1 MVSGLHF
8 RRFIR
13 DSWDTC
19 TVRRMGTKCG
29 PDFVE
34 WGPVEDLTTCTF
46 KSYLNREKLFFTSRG
61 FINAEVEWHHC
72 TVSFQIDYL
81 LESMRKVL
89 LFRFHSFVDILIGPR
104 YTWGPICGSQVSL
117 TESLYLCLYLTDVT
131 LADEDTNTILIDDT
145 NRAIQ
150 GNVAMQATQPGGKI
164 CN

>member
-46 KSYLNREKLFFTSRG
+46 KSYLNSEKLFFTSRG

-89 LFRFHSFVDILIGPR
+89 LFRFHSCFYFFLMGVKLFYFSTGLNWSRCSHSLLAGSIPFQLLTIGEP
-104 YTWGPICGSQVSL
+104 
-117 TESLYLCLYLTDVT
+117 LCPLGTYYF
-131 LADEDTNTILIDDT
+131 
-145 NRAIQ
+145 
-150 GNVAMQATQPGGKI
+150 
-164 CN
+164 